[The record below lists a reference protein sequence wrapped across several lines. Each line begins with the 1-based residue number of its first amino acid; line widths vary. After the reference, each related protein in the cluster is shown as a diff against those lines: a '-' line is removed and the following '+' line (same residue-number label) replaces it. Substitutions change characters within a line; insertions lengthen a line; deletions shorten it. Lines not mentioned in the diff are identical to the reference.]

1 MDISNNDSSKFSLNN
16 FTINGD
22 NDFEVILENRNI
34 TLNHSENVFEDILL
48 TIEERKKLKSNGKF
62 GIISYCYSG
71 FDEKPLY
78 LKAIKQLHNKLLQ
91 LDNIYIN
98 YNGSIAIKPDEEILN
113 KVSGLLMGKE
123 TNIKNYAL
131 EEFVE
136 EGKFFNI
143 TDSTLING
151 LFAQGLRVIIKEY
164 FNNEP
169 DVNISKFKN
178 FSVKILSWAKQYI
191 SIIFKNKITD
201 NNPKIIYYG
210 SIKKHETYFL
220 IIMSMMGCDVL
231 IFEPSGQ
238 SELRKI
244 DMNQKYILNYEGKVK
259 ENINE
264 NPFEKINDE
273 VLKVESKK
281 NDVMATRNILDL
293 KPMLSVTLKRSI
305 DIFKDIKLSVTDRS
319 GYIVGNSP
327 IIPAYFYRYIGQESI
342 GFEEVEYNNKI
353 YLLDRELEN
362 SNCNYI
368 KFIEQIEMP
377 QNNELE
383 LIVNVINNMFKK
395 ITILDEV
402 VIFDGIKNNKLL
414 PQVLNES
421 VFNTIEYAFKEAFG
435 MYLKNENANLTKTK
449 NFLAKL
455 IVWIN
460 KYSKTLFKNIPSEG
474 FFNVNP
480 KILYFGEIKSA
491 EVYMLVFF
499 SMVGCDVLFINS
511 DYKADDIFVSID
523 KEELYTKLQKNSYSV
538 ERGSF
543 PKEEKVVRKS
553 TVAYEASNEIEEL
566 LFTPDSGLYKPWQ
579 FEMFKTIP
587 VTLKTTFDE
596 VSILWDE
603 EARIR
608 PNFKIANNTVY
619 IPNIFAKVSG
629 TYEDISKYWNYINN
643 LKKAENNYLISK
655 IPFSTVNFTREE
667 VFSLAYVINEDGT
680 VDKQKLIKSKFYKYS
695 YMKDCTQNLIIQKIN
710 ELIKSDYFCN
720 DIDNK
725 FTLRIIFTVLNLQEE
740 ILRLIQN
747 FDFPHAISKLI
758 VYTNDRSE
766 FSKEDIITLL
776 LLNLIGMDVIILVPT
791 GYNNIENDIK
801 RDVFDTHKLPSYKLD
816 LQLNET
822 DNKKELKSI
831 FSRIF
836 K

>member
-1 MDISNNDSSKFSLNN
+1 MNISNNDSSKFSLND

-22 NDFEVILENRNI
+22 NNFEVILENKNI
-34 TLNHSENVFEDILL
+34 TLNHSENVFNDILL
-48 TIEERKKLKSNGKF
+48 TIEERKKLQSSEKL

-71 FDEKPLY
+71 FDEKQSY
-78 LKAIKQLHNKLLQ
+78 LKAIRQLHNKLLQ
-91 LDNIYIN
+91 LNNIYIN
-98 YNGSIAIKPDEEILN
+98 YNEGIPIKADEEIVN
-113 KVSGLLMGKE
+113 KISALLMNKE
-123 TNIKNYAL
+123 TNIKNYDL
-131 EEFVE
+131 EAFVE
-136 EGKFFNI
+136 EGKFLDI
-143 TDSTLING
+143 TYSNVING
-151 LFAQGLRVIIKEY
+151 LFAQVLKVILKEY
-164 FNNEP
+164 IKNEL

-191 SIIFKNKITD
+191 SRIFKNKIMD

-220 IIMSMMGCDVL
+220 ILMSMMGCDVL
-231 IFEPSGQ
+231 ILEPLGQ

-244 DMNQKYILNYEGKVK
+244 DKNQNYILNYEGKVK
-259 ENINE
+259 EKINE
-264 NPFEKINDE
+264 NPFEKINAE

-281 NDVMATRNILDL
+281 NDVTTTRNILNL
-293 KPMLSVTLKRSI
+293 ESMLVVNLKRSI
-305 DIFKDIKLSVTDRS
+305 DIFKDIKLSITDRG

-327 IIPAYFYRYIGQESI
+327 IIPTYFYRYIGQESSE
-342 GFEEVEYNNKI
+342 FEEIEYNNKI
-353 YLLDRELEN
+353 YLLDKELEN
-362 SNCNYI
+362 SNCNYL

-383 LIVNVINNMFKK
+383 LIVNVISNIFKK
-395 ITILDEV
+395 ITTLDDI
-402 VIFDGIKNNKLL
+402 VIFDGIKNNKLI
-414 PQVLNES
+414 PQVLNKS
-421 VFNTIEYAFKEAFG
+421 VFNIIEYAFKEVFG

-460 KYSKTLFKNIPSEG
+460 KYSKTLFKNIPKEG

-480 KILYFGEIKSA
+480 KILYFGEIKPA
-491 EVYMLVFF
+491 EVYMLIFF
-499 SMVGCDVLFINS
+499 SMIGCDVLFLNS
-511 DYKADDIFVSID
+511 DYKADDIFVGID
-523 KEELYTKLQKNSYSV
+523 REELYTKLQKNSYSV

-566 LFTPDSGLYKPWQ
+566 IFTPDSGLYKPWQ
-579 FEMFKTIP
+579 FEMFNTIP

-603 EARIR
+603 ESRIR

-619 IPNIFAKVSG
+619 IPNIFAKVRG
-629 TYEDISKYWNYINN
+629 TYEDVSKYWSYINN
-643 LKKAENNYLISK
+643 LKKAENSYLISK

-680 VDKQKLIKSKFYKYS
+680 VDKEKLVKSKFYKYS

-720 DIDNK
+720 EIDNK
-725 FTLRIIFTVLNLQEE
+725 FTLRIIFTVLNLKDEL
-740 ILRLIQN
+740 LRLIQN
-747 FDFPHAISKLI
+747 FDFPHAIPKLL
-758 VYTNDRSE
+758 VYSNDRAE

-801 RDVFDTHKLPSYKLD
+801 REVFDTHKLPSYKLD